1 MKNRLV
7 SRWIT
12 VLVILLTLILLTGCG
27 EDNPL
32 IGTWTEPES
41 GISIQFKDDGNVVMS
56 NSTTSITLP
65 YETQDPNT
73 IIIKASEDGVTP
85 DQTMTYRVEEDKLI
99 LIVDGVESVFSKQD

>member
-7 SRWIT
+7 SRWII
-12 VLVILLTLILLTGCG
+12 VLMILLTLLLLSGCG

-32 IGTWTEPES
+32 IGTWIEPES

-56 NSTTSITLP
+56 NSTMSITLP
-65 YETQDPNT
+65 YETQDPST

-99 LIVDGVESVFSKQD
+99 LTVDGVESIFEKQ